1 MGWIAES
8 ICPLPPLR
16 VHVVLGIS
24 PPGAGIGVLAVA
36 RQASPQLTGFAEPF
50 QVIKPGCLALL
61 PLLGLEPGGRSIVQP
76 RSLVFSSSQTC

>member
-36 RQASPQLTGFAEPF
+36 RQASPQLRALQSLFRLLSLAALPPTSAW
-50 QVIKPGCLALL
+50 PGARWQEHCSA
-61 PLLGLEPGGRSIVQP
+61 
-76 RSLVFSSSQTC
+76 